1 MFKDNNANNVI
12 LVCVLLSL
20 NIFHTFSS
28 FSIICFGQKK
38 ISCDSGVRGVFI
50 LSNIYGGVFC
60 ENVSTVIIS

>member
-28 FSIICFGQKK
+28 VSIIYFGQKK
-38 ISCDSGVRGVFI
+38 LAVILVSEAYLSCQISMVEFFVRMFQR
-50 LSNIYGGVFC
+50 L
-60 ENVSTVIIS
+60 

>member
-1 MFKDNNANNVI
+1 MFKDNNVNNVI

-28 FSIICFGQKK
+28 VSIIYF
-38 ISCDSGVRGVFI
+38 SCDSGVRGVFI